1 MSAVWKGESA
11 LTREE
16 RERDFQQLFE
26 LVSNTEQNQSQ
37 LLNCV
42 QIIKCVSS
50 KINFREK
57 TESYERWAKINK
69 RIFKHAKGGK
79 SFTIIS

>member
-11 LTREE
+11 QGRE

-26 LVSNTEQNQSQ
+26 LVSNAEQNQSQ

-57 TESYERWAKINK
+57 TESYER
-69 RIFKHAKGGK
+69 
-79 SFTIIS
+79 